1 MNQIKKIS
9 IAVAAAIVVMALPN
23 RGQAEGVLLKSQPAH
38 NARLSQFDNKISLW
52 FSGNVG
58 ERFPSIVVVNSQGQ
72 RVDNQDVGLDIA
84 ARSHLHVTTKPLP
97 PDNYA
102 LRYRVVTEDGLVV
115 SGIQTF
121 SITP

>member
-1 MNQIKKIS
+1 M
-9 IAVAAAIVVMALPN
+9 AVVAAIGLVALPN
-23 RGQAEGVLLKSQPAH
+23 NGQAEGVLLKSQPAH

-58 ERFPSIVVVNSQGQ
+58 ERYPSIVVVNSQGQ
-72 RVDNQDVGLDIA
+72 RVDNRDVGLDIA
-84 ARSHLHVTTKPLP
+84 PRSHLHVTTKPLS
-97 PDNYA
+97 PDNYT

-121 SITP
+121 SIIP